1 MYKLIGNRKCYNLRN
16 AHHGLSNLKPIEIFS
31 LSGALIKEY
40 RPVDIQQQI
49 TIENP
54 GTYLVKTY
62 LTGGKVNVNKIVK
75 L

>member
-1 MYKLIGNRKCYNLRN
+1 MFELTENYKYYNLRK
-16 AHHGLSNLKPIEIFS
+16 AHHGFPNINRIQVFS
-31 LSGALIKEY
+31 LSGALIQEY
-40 RPVDIQQQI
+40 RPGNLQQQI

-62 LTGGKVNVNKIVK
+62 LAGGKVNVNKIVK